1 MKNNHPP
8 ILFPYEPAE
17 FWIQIRQIIQEELR
31 NTQKDISN
39 AEEEE
44 PLLRRKEVALRL
56 RISLVTLNDWVKRG
70 LPSHKQRGRVY
81 FLYSEVMEYIKKN
94 RIKKSMEINDM

>member
-17 FWIQIRQIIQEELR
+17 FWIQIRRIIQEEIR

-39 AEEEE
+39 GDEEE
-44 PLLRRKEVALRL
+44 PLLQRREVATKL

-81 FLYSEVMEYIKKN
+81 FLYSEVMEYIRKNDVKKL
-94 RIKKSMEINDM
+94 IQLE